1 MDESVKNW
9 YVIQTRPLFEK
20 KVTKIIENKK
30 VEVFLPLQE
39 TIKQWSD
46 RKKKI
51 YKPLFSGYVFV
62 RTTPEERVEAIKEVF
77 GAIRYISYQNRPA
90 IISPSEIESI
100 KISLNL
106 SERIHI
112 ENKVFSQGDLVTIN
126 EGALRGL
133 TGYVSEVR
141 GRFKLLVAINELSMG
156 FSIELMSDEVSHLK
170 FRNKIKTI

>member
-1 MDESVKNW
+1 MDDPDKLW
-9 YVIQTRPLFEK
+9 YVIQTRPMFEK
-20 KVTKIIENKK
+20 KVTRLIENKN
-30 VEVFLPLQE
+30 VEVFLPLLE
-39 TIKQWSD
+39 TIKDWSD

-51 YKPLFSGYVFV
+51 YTPLFSGYVFV
-62 RTTPEERVEAIKEVF
+62 HTTPQERVEAIKEVS
-77 GAIRYISYQNRPA
+77 GVLRYVSYQNRPA

-106 SERIHI
+106 SERIHT
-112 ENKVFSQGDLVTIN
+112 ENKIFGKGDLVTIM
-126 EGALRGL
+126 EGNLRGL

-170 FRNKIKTI
+170 FRKKIKN

>member
-1 MDESVKNW
+1 MDESGKQW

-20 KVTKIIENKK
+20 KVTRLIENKN
-30 VEVFLPLQE
+30 VEVFLPLLE
-39 TIKQWSD
+39 TIKLWSD

-51 YKPLFSGYVFV
+51 FKPLFSGYVFV
-62 RTTPEERVEAIKEVF
+62 RTTPKERVEAIREVS
-77 GAIRYISYQNRPA
+77 GALRYVSYQNRPA

-106 SERIHI
+106 SERIHT
-112 ENKVFSQGDLVTIN
+112 ENKIFAEGDIVTIT

-133 TGYVSEVR
+133 AGYVSEVR
-141 GRFKLLVAINELSMG
+141 GRFKLLVVVNELSMG

-170 FRNKIKTI
+170 FKNKARR